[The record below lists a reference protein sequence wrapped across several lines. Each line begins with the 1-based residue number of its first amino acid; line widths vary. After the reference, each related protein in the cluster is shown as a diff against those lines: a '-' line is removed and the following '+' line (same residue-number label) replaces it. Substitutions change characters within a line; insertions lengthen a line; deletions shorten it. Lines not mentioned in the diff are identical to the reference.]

1 MDDFESL
8 NLTDLDVEELEQRI
22 ELGLLIPDLAQ
33 RDGSDCTTFSP
44 NCTTLSSCGTFG
56 GPA

>member
-33 RDGSDCTTFSP
+33 RDGSDCTLTG
-44 NCTTLSSCGTFG
+44 NCGTNNCGTF
-56 GPA
+56 